1 MKMSKNPVNK
11 KIVSKVIATS
21 QAIEGYGSSKSET
34 VKKAQSL
41 REKYGIKV
49 SASR

>member
-1 MKMSKNPVNK
+1 MSKNPINK
-11 KIVSKVIATS
+11 KIVSKIIEIS

-34 VKKAQSL
+34 VKEAKAL

-49 SASR
+49 SASK

>member
-1 MKMSKNPVNK
+1 MNKNPINK
-11 KIVSKVIATS
+11 KIVSKIIEIS

-34 VKKAQSL
+34 VKEAKAL

-49 SASR
+49 SAL